1 MTLGEEADTRRRVPI
16 SELSAIEVDASAM
29 ESALDAY
36 GRHRLLTFDRD
47 PITREPTV
55 EVAHEA
61 LLEAWERLRGWI
73 DDAREDVRMHRRL
86 SDAAGEWER
95 SGREPSFL
103 LAGSRLDQFGSWGS
117 TTSLA
122 LGLGE
127 RGYRWRAWRGGRR
140 GAPLSRRVVSMS

>member
-1 MTLGEEADTRRRVPI
+1 MAATAFSRSTATR
-16 SELSAIEVDASAM
+16 S
-29 ESALDAY
+29 
-36 GRHRLLTFDRD
+36 TQ
-47 PITREPTV
+47 EPTV

-127 RGYRWRAWRGGRR
+127 RGYLVASVARR
-140 GAPLSRRVVSMS
+140 EKRRSA